1 MCNKNIV
8 GLGGIGAIKLVHA
21 YDKDGSLYGTGVI
34 DKKKGNRV
42 FVRFDSKTVREFP
55 SSRVKTVK

>member
-34 DKKKGNRV
+34 DKKRAI
-42 FVRFDSKTVREFP
+42 EFLLDL
-55 SSRVKTVK
+55 TVKLLENFHQVELKQ